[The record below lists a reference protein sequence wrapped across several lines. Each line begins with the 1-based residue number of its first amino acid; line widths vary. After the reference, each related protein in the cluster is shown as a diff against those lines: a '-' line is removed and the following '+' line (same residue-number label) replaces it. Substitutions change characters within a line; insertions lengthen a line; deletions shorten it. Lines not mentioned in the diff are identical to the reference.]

1 MTAYIIV
8 GAIAT
13 WVLGWLWYQ
22 YLFPKVREEFG
33 ASPDARTFVVTAVAV
48 LVLAAA
54 VGTFIKN
61 RQVVDTADALRLGF
75 KIWLGF
81 LLPVLVTFWVSV
93 RKSMNVLVATAGYW
107 LIAALL
113 LALLADWMIL

>member
-33 ASPDARTFVVTAVAV
+33 VPPSTRTFVITAVAL
-48 LVLAAA
+48 LVLSAA

-61 RQVVDTADALRLGF
+61 RSVVDMADTLRLGF
-75 KIWLGF
+75 KIWVGF
-81 LLPVLVTFWVSV
+81 LLPVLVTFWAST
-93 RKSMNVLVATAGYW
+93 RQSLNILVATAGYW
-107 LIAALL
+107 LVAALL
-113 LALLADWMIL
+113 LAILADWMLL

>member
-1 MTAYIIV
+1 MTAYIVV

-33 ASPDARTFVVTAVAV
+33 ASPDMRTFVVTAVAL

-61 RQVVDTADALRLGF
+61 RQVVDMADALRLGF

-81 LLPVLVTFWVSV
+81 LLPVLVTFWVSTK
-93 RKSMNVLVATAGYW
+93 KSLNVLVATAGYW
-107 LIAALL
+107 LVAALL